1 MGKLVSDEE
10 KHSTSG
16 FVNEAFQLENI
27 ELKDRKSGSTNQKI
41 NDRSDL
47 EKYTIDIPNTVNI
60 EIQREAWGGGLDF
73 LMACI
78 ATSVGLGNVW
88 RFPFTAYEN
97 GGGAFLIPYIIVLF
111 FIGKPFYYLE
121 GLLGQ
126 FTNKSCAK
134 TWEMV
139 PAMKGLGYGQAFAAF
154 AVVSYYSS
162 LMALTI
168 YYLVASFQSV
178 LPWSLCREEWQGQCF
193 DAISNGTS
201 INETTI
207 VQSSAELYFRKIVLK
222 EYDTIENGI
231 GTPSWELAIC
241 LFVSWLCIFGVLC
254 RGVKSTGKAV
264 YFLAIFPYIVMIVLL
279 VRSVTLEGALD
290 GILFF
295 VTPKWDMLWNPNV
308 WYSAITQCFFSLSVC
323 FGPILTYSSYNT
335 FGHSVNRDVM
345 IVTTLDTFTSLIAG
359 CTIFGILGNL
369 AHEMGSSDISKV
381 VRGGTGLAFISYPEA
396 LARFDVVPQIFA
408 IFFFIMMFVLGT
420 GSAVALCGAIFCI
433 LSDHFPKVRQWIL
446 VLIISIIGYFIGL
459 VYITPGGQWLVTL
472 VDYYGGTFV
481 AIIIGVLEMI
491 TIFWIYGLSNFLNDI
506 EFMLGTKPTFY
517 WRMCWSVITPVLM
530 IVILI
535 YTIVSYRPP
544 TYDGMNFPNY
554 AYGIGWFLVFIG
566 IGLIIAWFIYVL
578 IQNMSTSIN
587 DTIKAALRPSEKKW
601 GPNDPATRIKWKNFI
616 FEKKF
621 LPSRG
626 LIGKYFK

>member
-16 FVNEAFQLENI
+16 FVNEGFQLENI
-27 ELKDRKSGSTNQKI
+27 ELKDRKSSSTNQKI

-201 INETTI
+201 INETTV

-578 IQNMSTSIN
+578 IQNMSTSIS

>member
-1 MGKLVSDEE
+1 MSKLVSEE
-10 KHSTSG
+10 SHRTSG
-16 FVNEAFQLENI
+16 FVNEAFQLESIAVADKQSNGT
-27 ELKDRKSGSTNQKI
+27 SCQK
-41 NDRSDL
+41 NNNVPD
-47 EKYTIDIPNTVNI
+47 EQQKPVVAVPNTAEV
-60 EIQREAWGGGLDF
+60 QREEWGGGLDF

-97 GGGAFLIPYIIVLF
+97 GGGAFLIPYIIVLL

-134 TWEMV
+134 TWAMV

-162 LMALTI
+162 LMALTL
-168 YYLVASFQSV
+168 YYLVASFQSE
-178 LPWSLCREEWQGQCF
+178 LPWSVCREEWQGQCV
-193 DAISNGTS
+193 DATSNGTL
-201 INETTI
+201 INDTTI
-207 VQSSAELYFRKIVLK
+207 VRSSAELYFRKIVLK
-222 EYDTIENGI
+222 EYDSIEDGI
-231 GTPSWELAIC
+231 GMPSWELAIC
-241 LFVSWLCIFGVLC
+241 LFVSWLCIFGVLY

-264 YFLAIFPYIVMIVLL
+264 YFLAIFPYIVMIALL
-279 VRSVTLEGALD
+279 IRSVTLEGAIN

-308 WYSAITQCFFSLSVC
+308 WYAAITQCFFSLSVC

-335 FGHSVNRDVM
+335 FGHKVNRDVM

-369 AHEMGSSDISKV
+369 AHEMGVSDISKV

-396 LARFDVVPQIFA
+396 LARFNVVPQLFA
-408 IFFFIMMFVLGT
+408 VFFFVMMFVLGT
-420 GSAVALCGAIFCI
+420 GSAVALCGAIFCV
-433 LSDHFPKVRQWIL
+433 LCDHFPRVRQWIL
-446 VLIISIIGYFIGL
+446 VLFISVVGFLIGL
-459 VYITPGGQWLVTL
+459 VYITPGGQWFVTL

-481 AIIIGVLEMI
+481 AIIIGVLEMV

-506 EFMLGTKPTFY
+506 EFMLGTRPTFY

-535 YTIVSYRPP
+535 YTIVSYQPP
-544 TYDGMNFPNY
+544 TYDGMLFPDY
-554 AYGIGWFLVFIG
+554 AYGIGWLLLG
-566 IGLIIAWFIYVL
+566 MGLSLIIGCFIYTL
-578 IQNMSTSIN
+578 IQNMSTSICE
-587 DTIKAALRPSEKKW
+587 TLKAATRPSEKKW
-601 GPNDPATRIKWKNFI
+601 GPKDPATRRKWQDFI

-621 LPSRG
+621 RPAKG
-626 LIGKYFK
+626 VIETFFK

>member
-1 MGKLVSDEE
+1 MGKLVSDEID
-10 KHSTSG
+10 STSG
-16 FVNEAFQLENI
+16 FVNEGFQLENI
-27 ELKDRKSGSTNQKI
+27 ELEDKKSSATNQKVDDCS
-41 NDRSDL
+41 NDL
-47 EKYTIDIPNTVNI
+47 EKNTIDIHNTI
-60 EIQREAWGGGLDF
+60 EVQREAWGGGLDF

-97 GGGAFLIPYIIVLF
+97 GGGAFLIPYIIVLLF
-111 FIGKPFYYLE
+111 VGKPFYYLE

-168 YYLVASFQSV
+168 YYLVASFQSE
-178 LPWSLCREEWQGQCF
+178 LPWSFCRDEWQGQCI
-193 DAISNGTS
+193 DAFSNGSTS
-201 INETTI
+201 INETIT
-207 VQSSAELYFRKIVLK
+207 VQSSAELYFRRIVLK

-231 GTPSWELAIC
+231 GTPSWELSIC
-241 LFVSWLCIFGVLC
+241 LFVSWFCIFGVLC
-254 RGVKSTGKAV
+254 RGIKSTGKAV

-279 VRSVTLEGALD
+279 VRSVTLEGAMD

-345 IVTTLDTFTSLIAG
+345 IVTTLDTFTSLISG

-369 AHEMGSSDISKV
+369 AHEMGVNDISKV
-381 VRGGTGLAFISYPEA
+381 VKGGTGLAFISYPEA
-396 LARFDVVPQIFA
+396 LTRFDVVPQVFA
-408 IFFFIMMFVLGT
+408 VFFFIMMFVLGT
-420 GSAVALCGAIFCI
+420 GSAVALCGAVFSI
-433 LSDHFPKVRQWIL
+433 LSDHFPKVRQWVL
-446 VLIISIIGYFIGL
+446 VLILSIVGYCIGL
-459 VYITPGGQWLVTL
+459 VYITPGGQWFVTL
-472 VDYYGGTFV
+472 VDYYGGTLV

-506 EFMLGTKPTFY
+506 EFMLGKKPTFY
-517 WRMCWSVITPVLM
+517 WRMCWSIITPVLM
-530 IVILI
+530 IVILL
-535 YTIVSYRPP
+535 YTIISYQPP

-566 IGLIIAWFIYVL
+566 FSLIVAWFIYEL
-578 IQNMSTSIN
+578 IHNMSTSISE
-587 DTIKAALRPSEKKW
+587 TLKAALRPSEKKW
-601 GPNDPATRIKWKNFI
+601 GPNDPATRIKWQDFI

-621 LPSRG
+621 LPPKG
-626 LIGKYFK
+626 LIEKYFK